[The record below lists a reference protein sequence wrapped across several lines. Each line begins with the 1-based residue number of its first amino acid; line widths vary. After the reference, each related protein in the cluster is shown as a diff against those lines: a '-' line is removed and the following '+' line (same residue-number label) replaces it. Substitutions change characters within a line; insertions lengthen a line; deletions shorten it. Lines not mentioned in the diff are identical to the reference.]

1 MTSIATHEA
10 KTHLSKYLD
19 RVQKG
24 ETIVIMRGQRPMAK
38 LVPYDMPEKIR
49 IPKVGETMDARF
61 EIPDSAFAPL
71 SEAELREWG
80 L

>member
-38 LVPYDMPEKIR
+38 LVPYDTPETIR

-61 EIPDSAFAPL
+61 ESPDSAFEPL